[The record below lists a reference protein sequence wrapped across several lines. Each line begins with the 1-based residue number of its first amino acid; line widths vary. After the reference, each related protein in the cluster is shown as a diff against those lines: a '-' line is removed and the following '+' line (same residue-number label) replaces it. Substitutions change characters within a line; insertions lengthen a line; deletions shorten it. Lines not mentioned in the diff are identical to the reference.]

1 MSLYDIVISR
11 NNLIELIGSDGI
23 ELDLLKSSIQALEE
37 ELLEKIVNIIAYR
50 RELLQEEKTK
60 KVEELEEYIQY
71 CLYIARIE
79 KIDLDSIVIEA
90 PKPPEKISIKEGRE
104 NMIKVPTE
112 LQEALQYRISFIIG
126 ALQGEDLSLAESELI
141 DLVKEIE
148 KGEITP
154 F

>member
-60 KVEELEEYIQY
+60 KIEELEEYIQY
-71 CLYIARIE
+71 CLYLARIE